1 MPLYISFFFF
11 FTFSNISFPGT
22 AGFIGEFLIYLSSF
36 NINIYVC
43 ILISLGILLL
53 PFYFLL
59 LLQKISFG
67 SFSPYIILS
76 SSSPLDLNLKE
87 FHLLFPLLFLT
98 LFFGI
103 FPNIIIN
110 DLIYPSL
117 ILIY

>member
-22 AGFIGEFLIYLSSF
+22 AGFIPEFLIYLSSF
-36 NINIYVC
+36 HINIFVT
-43 ILISLGILLL
+43 IFISFGILLL

-67 SFSPYIILS
+67 SFSPYLLL

-98 LFFGI
+98 FFFGL

-110 DLIYPSL
+110 DLLYPSL
-117 ILIY
+117 LLII

>member
-22 AGFIGEFLIYLSSF
+22 AGFVAEFLIYLSSF
-36 NINIYVC
+36 QINFWVF
-43 ILISLGILLL
+43 ILVSLGILLL

-67 SFSPYIILS
+67 SFSPYITNAGTQ
-76 SSSPLDLNLKE
+76 DLNLKE

-98 LFFGI
+98 
-103 FPNIIIN
+103 
-110 DLIYPSL
+110 
-117 ILIY
+117 